1 MIRRPPGSTLT
12 DTLFPYTTLF
22 RSLHVPAGLSTP
34 LVHVADA
41 GTGHVSITGS
51 VNLVAA
57 AIILLVTI
65 PLLFG
70 VSQSA
75 AVNSIMVAIKAGIL
89 LIFVAIGVSAIDPAN
104 WVPFIPR
111 SEKPRVGKECFSTFR
126 IRWL

>member
-34 LVHVADA
+34 LVQVADA

-57 AIILLVTI
+57 AIILLVPI
-65 PLLFG
+65 LPLFG
-70 VSQSA
+70 VSHSA
-75 AVNSIMVAIKAGIL
+75 AVNRSMVALQAGTL
-89 LIFVAIGVSAIDPAN
+89 LIFVAIGVYWIDPSTR
-104 WVPFIPR
+104 VPLIP
-111 SEKPRVGKECFSTFR
+111 PNRVLFH
-126 IRWL
+126 